1 MVKRI
6 IGSAHIPAPLPGT
19 QSFSNAYSGVTLHRG
34 TWKYVHGNGM
44 QAGGQGIGTSWSY
57 SARVGMCLFVATPA
71 VRHAPAATDRDQI
84 LPLLQSDGA
93 GSIGR
98 PTLACNWSYLTAL
111 PSVFLYVHGTVYH
124 NVMWKYMETLSQQGG
139 DRPLHNLQARHA
151 IRVPF
156 STKIISSYPT

>member
-6 IGSAHIPAPLPGT
+6 IGSAHIPAPLLPFR
-19 QSFSNAYSGVTLHRG
+19 QSPTVSWDTIIQQCIFRG

-44 QAGGQGIGTSWSY
+44 QAGGQGIGTSWSC

-111 PSVFLYVHGTVYH
+111 PSVFMYVHGTVYH

-151 IRVPF
+151 IRVPL
-156 STKIISSYPT
+156 STN